1 MKGSGHGNTSE
12 GPEENHG
19 KRNGKISH
27 TGTNEKIILKCI
39 VIDNVHTLYALNFV
53 RIL

>member
-1 MKGSGHGNTSE
+1 MNGSGHANTSE

-19 KRNGKISH
+19 KLKGNISH
-27 TGTNEKIILKCI
+27 AGTNEKIILKRI